1 MYQDAEAP
9 SVFNTYRLLV
19 TITHT
24 YVIHLCLL
32 INMCRFLTYEI
43 HQLFDD
49 AVSAWLVADFIEL
62 VAKFFFGYQPHI
74 GKVGPRAAPFA

>member
-1 MYQDAEAP
+1 
-9 SVFNTYRLLV
+9 
-19 TITHT
+19 
-24 YVIHLCLL
+24 
-32 INMCRFLTYEI
+32 MCRFLTYEI